1 MLAVCWTPQAA
12 GLASSLTYLWYH
24 FSGTVSV
31 TANSQHGEWWQDAS
45 SRPHAA
51 PWPSPGR
58 RRAAA
63 EQSRHCVPVLPFA
76 RVALALHT
84 RCVSPRGPSVSGHAF
99 NQQLEVYLPSKAGKA
114 TAQSLQWETGFY
126 YEIKASVGMFLSPAF
141 IKEYLQDGGSVFMV
155 AKNVAVDAAQSAM
168 LLPSG
173 QLLLLVDA
181 DTYQQLGIVGEKYE
195 EGENAFRDRVRECL
209 SSRLEDLEMLL
220 CAYNARGSARTILFG
235 DDDTVPRKRVELD
248 GQTTTFNEVFLPK
261 FDAFYA
267 VLEKK
272 GEREDGD
279 NDKLRTSLQEAYDW
293 LGLVACRLTDLLERQ
308 KLEEYVSTF
317 SGIPDSFECEPD
329 SEITTVRWRGL
340 VAAPFCSTVVEKV
353 QRAVKNREV
362 PWGAVTVWGFPDVFV
377 SWVQPVKTG
386 KGSTRKSESQ
396 RREHGYLGNGKQQ
409 LHPAHASKRRVL
421 HAAGTRSTRCHRVDD
436 RVSRVSSTA
445 WIAHRVTIE

>member
-1 MLAVCWTPQAA
+1 MVSGGKTPRRGPTQRRGRLQGA
-12 GLASSLTYLWYH
+12 GALLQSSPD
-24 FSGTVSV
+24 
-31 TANSQHGEWWQDAS
+31 TAYPS
-45 SRPHAA
+45 SRLLVWHSRFTHGA
-51 PWPSPGR
+51 
-58 RRAAA
+58 
-63 EQSRHCVPVLPFA
+63 SRHEA
-76 RVALALHT
+76 A
-84 RCVSPRGPSVSGHAF
+84 VSGHAF

-181 DTYQQLGIVGEKYE
+181 DTYEQLGIVGEKYGRALPATSRTRRGQKYLITLDLTSSAFAE

-396 RREHGYLGNGKQQ
+396 RREHGYLGNGSNNYTLLMLPNDEYFMLQA
-409 LHPAHASKRRVL
+409 LGPHDATV
-421 HAAGTRSTRCHRVDD
+421 
-436 RVSRVSSTA
+436 
-445 WIAHRVTIE
+445 